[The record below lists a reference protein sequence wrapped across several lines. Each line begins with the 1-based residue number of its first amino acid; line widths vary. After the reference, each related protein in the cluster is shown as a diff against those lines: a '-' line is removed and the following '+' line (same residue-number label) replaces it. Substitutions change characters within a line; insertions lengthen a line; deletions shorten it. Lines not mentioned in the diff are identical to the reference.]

1 MTRNVADT
9 NVLAH
14 TSCYATDESISAGRR
29 AAFLTVIGNG
39 LEFFDFASYAFF
51 ATIISRNFFAHGDAA
66 TALIQTFAVYGVG
79 LLARP
84 LGAVVFGRIGDVKG
98 RKFALL
104 VSMPLMGVSTLILGL
119 LPTYE
124 TIGVTATILLIACR
138 LVQGFTAGGEMGN
151 AITYLIEWSPPNKR
165 ALYSGLS
172 HASAT
177 TGTLLGS
184 LMVAI
189 LAGSLGQTAL
199 ESWGWR
205 IPFLFGGLVIAPVAL
220 WLRSKAEETPLFLEV
235 QATEGSKLSASDRA
249 MTWKLGIKTVG
260 ATAVWV
266 ANFYVF
272 LVYVPTYLIVHGK
285 VDRSASLWITSAGL
299 LTEIIFIFIAAM
311 IADVIGRKPLY
322 IGATVC
328 VVVLSYPLFLLF
340 QHSSSL
346 GLIFAAIVFCGLLA
360 GIFAGIGPAIMGEM
374 FPTRLRTT
382 GVSIGFGVSAAVFG
396 GFASLISEMLIKL
409 TGSDIAPSIFAI
421 ASALISLPFLLSLKE
436 TAHVPLE

>member
-1 MTRNVADT
+1 MTRNIADT

-14 TSCYATDESISAGRR
+14 TDSYSTEESLSAGRR
-29 AAFLTVIGNG
+29 AAFLTVVGNG

-51 ATIISRNFFAHGDAA
+51 ATIISRKFFAQGDAA

-124 TIGVTATILLIACR
+124 AIGVTATILLVACR

-151 AITYLIEWSPPNKR
+151 AITFLIEWSPPNKR

-177 TGTLLGS
+177 TGTLIGA
-184 LMVAI
+184 LMVAV
-189 LAGSLGQTAL
+189 LAGSLGPTAL

-205 IPFLFGGLVIAPVAL
+205 IPFLFGGLIIAPVAL

-235 QATEGSKLSASDRA
+235 QHTKSTKLSASDRS
-249 MTWKLGIKTVG
+249 MTWRLGIKTVG

-322 IGATVC
+322 LGATAC

-340 QHSSSL
+340 QNSSSL
-346 GLIFAAIVFCGLLA
+346 TLIFAAIVFCGLLA

-396 GFASLISEMLIKL
+396 GFASLISETLIKL
-409 TGSDIAPSIFAI
+409 TGSDIAPSLFAI
-421 ASALISLPFLLSLKE
+421 ASALISLPFVLSLKE
-436 TAHVPLE
+436 TAHTPLE